1 MNDHNGPFSDDHDDA
16 TQATLARLF
25 CAGPDIAPPPSL
37 WAAIQGDMDAD
48 LSIVDRKGDG
58 VWATT
63 GEGVRTKLLWGG
75 SSLLIQCDIGAV
87 IPEHEHYGHERI
99 IVISGD
105 MIISGQSYFA
115 GDTVSMPKG
124 SHHGQTTTKTGCLI
138 LISYVN

>member
-1 MNDHNGPFSDDHDDA
+1 MNNHNGDTSYDSDSGA
-16 TQATLARLF
+16 QLTLARLF
-25 CAGPDIAPPPSL
+25 SAGPEVAPPASL
-37 WAAIQGDMDAD
+37 WAAIQGDIDAD
-48 LSIVDRKGDG
+48 LCIVDRKDDG

-87 IPEHEHYGHERI
+87 IPAHEHFGNERI

-105 MIISGQSYFA
+105 MIVCSQSYFA
-115 GDTVSMPKG
+115 GDTMYMPKG